1 MHEYIDELKS
11 HLTELTAE
19 EQLDVINFYTEY
31 LADAGIE
38 TYAAAVDKLGTP
50 VQLARK
56 VLADYS
62 IKASQTMDDT
72 GAQTQSKQPQRDV
85 RTIWLI
91 ILAILSFATP
101 VGLII
106 PAILITICV
115 VPFSIIFSIVVTI
128 AAFFL
133 GLLLMGVILIGA
145 GGYIIFTSFWAGVL
159 VLGIGFTALGLF
171 LLLLPIFHWLTVNGI
186 HLVSQLFQKL
196 YNFLNEKNH
205 FGKRV

>member
-72 GAQTQSKQPQRDV
+72 GTRTHSKQPQRDV

-159 VLGIGFTALGLF
+159 VLGIGFTAFGFFYCFSQSSTGL
-171 LLLLPIFHWLTVNGI
+171 
-186 HLVSQLFQKL
+186 
-196 YNFLNEKNH
+196 
-205 FGKRV
+205 R

>member
-101 VGLII
+101 VGLIT

>member
-1 MHEYIDELKS
+1 MNEYIDELKS
-11 HLTELTAE
+11 HLTELTTE
-19 EQLDVINFYTEY
+19 EQSDVINFYTEY
-31 LADAGIE
+31 LEDAGIK

-50 VQLARK
+50 VQLSRK

-62 IKASQTMDDT
+62 IKASQTMNDT
-72 GAQTQSKQPQRDV
+72 GTQTHSKQPQRDV

-91 ILAILSFATP
+91 ILALLSFATP

-115 VPFSIIFSIVVTI
+115 IPFSIIFSIVVTI

-133 GLLLMGVILIGA
+133 GLLLMSVILIGA
-145 GGYIIFTSFWAGVL
+145 GGYITFTSFWAGVL

-186 HLVSQLFQKL
+186 HLTSQLFQKL
-196 YNFLNEKNH
+196 YASISQKTR
-205 FGKRV
+205 FGK

>member
-38 TYAAAVDKLGTP
+38 TYATAVDKLGTP

-106 PAILITICV
+106 LAILITICV

>member
-106 PAILITICV
+106 PAILITIFV

>member
-72 GAQTQSKQPQRDV
+72 GARTQSKQPQRDV

-106 PAILITICV
+106 LAILITICV

>member
-38 TYAAAVDKLGTP
+38 TYA
-50 VQLARK
+50 
-56 VLADYS
+56 ADYS